1 MKKKQRC
8 YIYTRVS
15 TAIQVDGYSL
25 DAQRDKLIKYAEYQ
39 ELDIAHEY
47 SDQGKSGKS
56 VEGRPEFMQMLED
69 IKSEKDQVSY
79 VLVFK
84 LSRFGRN
91 AADVLSSL
99 QLMQDYGVNL
109 VCVEDG
115 IDSSKDAGK
124 LMISVLS
131 AVAEIE
137 RENIQIQTME
147 GRKQKAREGKWNG
160 GLPPY
165 GYKLVNG
172 LLMIEEEEAEIIRII
187 FDKYLNTSMGSIAI
201 TEYLNSH
208 GYKKKLRQNNTLDY
222 FTENF
227 ISKVLD
233 NAVYCGRITYG
244 KRTMEKV
251 IGTRNE
257 YRQVRKDDYID
268 VKGIHEGII
277 TEEEWAQ
284 VQIKRK
290 SMAAYQPKT
299 HSLEHEHIL
308 SGLLKCP
315 KCGGP
320 MYGNVNRKKKKDG
333 SSYKDYFFYRCQRR
347 KVIDGKKCDY
357 KRQWSEELIDDAVS
371 ELICSLVTK
380 PKFEEHLRKKVG
392 DKIDTKELESEIE
405 YLKKQIQSKKNAK
418 ERLGMEIDRLDETD
432 RLYELKY
439 EDMQGRLYKLYE
451 DIDEME
457 EKVQVLQRRID
468 NIMRQKISG
477 DQVYEFLLAFDRLYK
492 ELSDVDKKKFMN
504 TFVERIEIYEEK
516 QTSGQVLKKIR
527 FRFPIYFNGEEIDEI
542 SWDNDAT
549 VETVRL
555 LSKLHEAKHH
565 VNVTVDMDEMD
576 LTSAES
582 KATYEEIKKYVAVH
596 NDGMKVSNLYI
607 AQVQAKY
614 GIIERENYNL
624 PKSEDTKHPQC
635 PKEKEDAI
643 VDALRFFRMI

>member
-257 YRQVRKDDYID
+257 YRQVRQDDYID

-549 VETVRL
+549 VETVCC
-555 LSKLHEAKHH
+555 LHR
-565 VNVTVDMDEMD
+565 VN
-576 LTSAES
+576 S
-582 KATYEEIKKYVAVH
+582 
-596 NDGMKVSNLYI
+596 
-607 AQVQAKY
+607 
-614 GIIERENYNL
+614 
-624 PKSEDTKHPQC
+624 
-635 PKEKEDAI
+635 
-643 VDALRFFRMI
+643 

>member
-549 VETVRL
+549 VETIAL
-555 LSKLHEAKHH
+555 LFKLKTDKHI
-565 VNVTVDMDEMD
+565 DCDE
-576 LTSAES
+576 
-582 KATYEEIKKYVAVH
+582 
-596 NDGMKVSNLYI
+596 
-607 AQVQAKY
+607 
-614 GIIERENYNL
+614 
-624 PKSEDTKHPQC
+624 C
-635 PKEKEDAI
+635 
-643 VDALRFFRMI
+643 

>member
-542 SWDNDAT
+542 SRDNDAT
-549 VETVRL
+549 VETVCC
-555 LSKLHEAKHH
+555 LHR
-565 VNVTVDMDEMD
+565 VN
-576 LTSAES
+576 S
-582 KATYEEIKKYVAVH
+582 
-596 NDGMKVSNLYI
+596 
-607 AQVQAKY
+607 
-614 GIIERENYNL
+614 
-624 PKSEDTKHPQC
+624 
-635 PKEKEDAI
+635 
-643 VDALRFFRMI
+643 

>member
-187 FDKYLNTSMGSIAI
+187 FDKYLNTSMESIAI

-251 IGTRNE
+251 TGTRNE

-439 EDMQGRLYKLYE
+439 KDMQGRLYKLYE

-549 VETVRL
+549 VETVCL
-555 LSKLHEAKHH
+555 LSRNK
-565 VNVTVDMDEMD
+565 
-576 LTSAES
+576 
-582 KATYEEIKKYVAVH
+582 
-596 NDGMKVSNLYI
+596 
-607 AQVQAKY
+607 
-614 GIIERENYNL
+614 
-624 PKSEDTKHPQC
+624 
-635 PKEKEDAI
+635 
-643 VDALRFFRMI
+643 

>member
-290 SMAAYQPKT
+290 SMAAYQPKS

-549 VETVRL
+549 VETVCLMSR
-555 LSKLHEAKHH
+555 
-565 VNVTVDMDEMD
+565 
-576 LTSAES
+576 
-582 KATYEEIKKYVAVH
+582 
-596 NDGMKVSNLYI
+596 
-607 AQVQAKY
+607 
-614 GIIERENYNL
+614 
-624 PKSEDTKHPQC
+624 
-635 PKEKEDAI
+635 KEK
-643 VDALRFFRMI
+643 

>member
-227 ISKVLD
+227 ISKLLD

-549 VETVRL
+549 VETVCC
-555 LSKLHEAKHH
+555 LHR
-565 VNVTVDMDEMD
+565 VN
-576 LTSAES
+576 S
-582 KATYEEIKKYVAVH
+582 
-596 NDGMKVSNLYI
+596 
-607 AQVQAKY
+607 
-614 GIIERENYNL
+614 
-624 PKSEDTKHPQC
+624 
-635 PKEKEDAI
+635 
-643 VDALRFFRMI
+643 

>member
-549 VETVRL
+549 VETCVL
-555 LSKLHEAKHH
+555 LSKLKSTPHIE
-565 VNVTVDMDEMD
+565 VEVELDELE
-576 LTSAES
+576 LTRAES
-582 KATYEEIKKYVAVH
+582 KATYAEIKQYVLE
-596 NDGMKVSNLYI
+596 NFGLKVSQLYI
-607 AQVQAKY
+607 AQVKRKH
-614 GIIERENYNL
+614 GLIERINYNVGEG
-624 PKSEDTKHPQC
+624 KARVPQV
-635 PKEKEDAI
+635 PEEKEKAIEDE
-643 VDALRFFRMI
+643 LRHFQMI

>member
-227 ISKVLD
+227 ISKLLD

-549 VETVRL
+549 VETVCL
-555 LSKLHEAKHH
+555 LSRNK
-565 VNVTVDMDEMD
+565 
-576 LTSAES
+576 
-582 KATYEEIKKYVAVH
+582 
-596 NDGMKVSNLYI
+596 
-607 AQVQAKY
+607 
-614 GIIERENYNL
+614 
-624 PKSEDTKHPQC
+624 
-635 PKEKEDAI
+635 
-643 VDALRFFRMI
+643 